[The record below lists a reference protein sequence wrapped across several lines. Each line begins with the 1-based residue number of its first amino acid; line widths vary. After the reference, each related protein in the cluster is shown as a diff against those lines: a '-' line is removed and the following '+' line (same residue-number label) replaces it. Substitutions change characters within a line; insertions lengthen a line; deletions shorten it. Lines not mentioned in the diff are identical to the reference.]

1 MKYKIGDIIV
11 VKEKCS
17 FHRLHKDELAKVIK
31 VTLNDR
37 YYVVSW
43 KSKFRSLQIN
53 QTILDCHIK
62 GKYIQ
67 PINSNIIVL

>member
-37 YYVVSW
+37 YYVVS
-43 KSKFRSLQIN
+43 
-53 QTILDCHIK
+53 
-62 GKYIQ
+62 
-67 PINSNIIVL
+67 